1 MRLQLGRLL
10 AITVALTLA
19 GCANSPPANNQASA
33 AAKTHAVVASAP
45 AIRPREHSCV
55 SLFLLSDLSR
65 GQTLSGVENGA
76 EFELPVGEWF
86 GEALSQWFWLG
97 SRLDPEATKWA
108 LGFAPGTGIRKIRGQ
123 YEVQLL
129 LQVQYSHVKGHVGFA
144 GVAGSARAKTATDAA
159 AAALEELLV
168 ALAAEVRGKGICQPL
183 T

>member
-19 GCANSPPANNQASA
+19 GCANSPPANNQAGA
-33 AAKTHAVVASAP
+33 ANTQAVVASP
-45 AIRPREHSCV
+45 AAISPREHSCV

-65 GQTLSGVENGA
+65 GQMLSGVENGA
-76 EFELPVGEWF
+76 EFELPIGEWF
-86 GEALSQWFWLG
+86 GDALNQWFWLG

-144 GVAGSARAKTATDAA
+144 GVAGSARAKTASAAA